1 MGCHSMAERLPKKT
15 VEKSMAVWLLS
26 AAAAIEAATGVA
38 LIVFP
43 QAVSSLLLGA
53 DLAGAGIAVGR
64 VAGVALLSLGLV
76 CWMSRQ
82 DGNKTAV
89 LAGMLTYNLLVTAYL
104 MSLGFG
110 GELVGILLWPA
121 TVIHAALTLLFAHVV
136 FNQRTKAAT
145 P

>member
-1 MGCHSMAERLPKKT
+1 MT
-15 VEKSMAVWLLS
+15 AVRLLS

-76 CWMSRQ
+76 CWISRQ
-82 DGNKTAV
+82 VANKTAV

-104 MSLGFG
+104 TYLGFG

-121 TVIHAALTLLFAHVV
+121 TVIHAALTLLFAYVG
-136 FNQRTKAAT
+136 FNNQRTKAAT

>member
-1 MGCHSMAERLPKKT
+1 MA
-15 VEKSMAVWLLS
+15 AVWLLS

-104 MSLGFG
+104 MNLGVG
-110 GELVGILLWPA
+110 GELVG
-121 TVIHAALTLLFAHVV
+121 
-136 FNQRTKAAT
+136 NYGQRL
-145 P
+145 